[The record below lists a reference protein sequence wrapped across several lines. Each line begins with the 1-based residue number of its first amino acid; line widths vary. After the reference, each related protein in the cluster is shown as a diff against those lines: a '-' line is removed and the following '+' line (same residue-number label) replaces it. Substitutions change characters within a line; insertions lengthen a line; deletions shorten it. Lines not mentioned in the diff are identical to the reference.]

1 MNGLNIDQLAERPAV
16 KRAIRALLLRLLREA
31 GVPVSQALPRAGL
44 AAAAGQPVSH
54 AERVEKVA
62 PKRAKLTAP
71 VVTPMQRG
79 LERAGLMPHP
89 TRHDL
94 ASPKPAVPGVVAKTA
109 KPSGPVIVPE
119 GVRVTVCPAG
129 QDMRYRVDPTQP
141 VEGGGFLAEW
151 RARRAGGSE

>member
-1 MNGLNIDQLAERPAV
+1 MSTMNIDHLAERPAV
-16 KRAIRALLLRLLREA
+16 KRAMRALLLRLLREA
-31 GVPVSQALPRAGL
+31 GVPACQALPRAGL
-44 AAAAGQPVSH
+44 PAADAQPVSP
-54 AERVEKVA
+54 APAVEKVT
-62 PKRAKLTAP
+62 RRGAKLTAP

-89 TRHDL
+89 TRGDL

-129 QDMRYRVDPTQP
+129 QDMRYRVDPKQP